1 MAPLVNVRCP
11 QAKTKKQAIACFAF
25 TDTCRVA
32 DVSSR
37 YDGKPCRASD
47 LDRPHPAMSPLY
59 AFRHSALDTD
69 TVQIRYAQDRKVT
82 IVTMRDID
90 KASRDDLPMPAH
102 MPHKVTP
109 QSSYADVYR
118 ECVIALNCLDADDD
132 APHRW
137 RDRLPLYAL
146 ATRQYRA
153 AIDLGDLD
161 ERTIATRAR
170 DAAFRGAIACK

>member
-1 MAPLVNVRCP
+1 MSHLVNVRCP
-11 QAKTKKQAIACFAF
+11 NAKSKKQAIACFAF

-47 LDRPHPAMSPLY
+47 LDRP
-59 AFRHSALDTD
+59 RHSALDTD

-82 IVTMRDID
+82 IVTMRDIN

-118 ECVIALNCLDADDD
+118 ECVIALDCLDAGED
-132 APHRW
+132 APSNW
-137 RDRLPLYAL
+137 RHRLPLYAL
-146 ATRQYRA
+146 TTRQYRA